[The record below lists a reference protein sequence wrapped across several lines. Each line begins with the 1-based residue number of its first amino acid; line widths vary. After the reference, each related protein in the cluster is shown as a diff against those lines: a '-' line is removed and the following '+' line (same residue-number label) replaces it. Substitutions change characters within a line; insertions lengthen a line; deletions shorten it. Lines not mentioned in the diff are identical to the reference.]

1 MSLYIFFLMLLI
13 ELYHQET
20 DNVTYRKC
28 IDKNCNMTMIENLDV
43 NANLKIVVRWLWAD
57 AFFT

>member
-1 MSLYIFFLMLLI
+1 MLLI